1 MKSFFNKLNDW
12 NKNRLEEKAKKLE
25 KAKKTKELEEK
36 GNKIIEDFKSKLKN
50 IENTKKD
57 ILNINKLYLDAL
69 DKSIE
74 DYENSMPSTK
84 DKFFF
89 RLSKQVET

>member
-25 KAKKTKELEEK
+25 KAKKTKEQEKK
-36 GNKIIEDFKSKLKN
+36 GNKNIEDFKSKLKN